1 MTTDVLDTAPDPLV
15 GVTIDH
21 RFKITGLIGKGAM
34 GRVYRAVQMPL
45 NRPVALKVLDS
56 SRGPG
61 REQAFVQR
69 FLVEAALTAKLS
81 HPNTIRVLDYGVT
94 PEGLFYL
101 AMEHLDGET
110 LESLLKK
117 GPLPWRRVL
126 SIGQQTARAL
136 REAHGLGVVHRDL
149 KPGNIMLLS
158 ADDETDHVK
167 VLDFGLVKSF
177 VEGHELE
184 GRAITQQGMLMGS
197 PPYMAPEQGE
207 QNVAD
212 PRSDVYSL
220 GVVLFEALQGRPPFV
235 GKQPLEIILK
245 HVHDPVPQMFQ
256 PMGLEPIPA
265 RLEALVRRCLAKSPM
280 DRFQSMDELLQAFSE
295 LLQLPVPTPVAMPAQ
310 VRALTPKGP
319 PEISPP
325 LTSGSAIPYVPLPPP
340 APGQPQPAPYVTG
353 AVEFP
358 ERPKSNVGVL
368 VAAAAVL
375 GALVG
380 GLLLWVLPLSKRDAA
395 APAPGVDTSVQ
406 DDMAP
411 LPLPSAP
418 GLDQPPSGRV
428 LFHVETEPSGVAV
441 SVDGELL
448 GTTPLDAELP
458 AKPDGSAVAEF
469 VLSKAGFVTVTVRA
483 QGKGRVALRQSLAVA
498 PEEDLPTVERLP
510 PEKRRAKRVEQ
521 RPEGSSPK
529 PSKLNELDDPM
540 APHEPPSQGELK
552 RPRADGP

>member
-1 MTTDVLDTAPDPLV
+1 MTEVLDTAPDPLV
-15 GVTIDH
+15 GVTVDH
-21 RFKITGLIGKGAM
+21 RFKITGVIGKGAM
-34 GRVYRAVQMPL
+34 GKVYRAVQMPL

-61 REQAFVQR
+61 REQSFVQR

-81 HPNTIRVLDYGVT
+81 HPNTVRVLDYGVT

-110 LESLLKK
+110 LERVLLR

-177 VEGHELE
+177 VEGQELE
-184 GRAITQQGMLMGS
+184 GRAITQQGMLVGS

-220 GVVLFEALQGRPPFV
+220 GVVLFEALQGRPPFG

-256 PMGLEPIPA
+256 PKGLEPLPP
-265 RLEALVRRCLAKSPM
+265 RMEALVRRCLAKSPM
-280 DRFQSMDELLQAFSE
+280 DRFQTMDELLQAFSE
-295 LLQLPVPTPVAMPAQ
+295 LVQLPVPTPVALPVQ
-310 VRALTPKGP
+310 GRAPTPKAA
-319 PEISPP
+319 PP
-325 LTSGSAIPYVPLPPP
+325 LGPVGTPGPLPLPLIAPP
-340 APGQPQPAPYVTG
+340 PPGQPYVTG
-353 AVEFP
+353 AVNFP
-358 ERPKSNVGVL
+358 EPPKSNVGAMA
-368 VAAAAVL
+368 VAALVL
-375 GALVG
+375 GAVVG
-380 GLLLWVLPLSKRDAA
+380 GVVLSALPLPRREAAKPAVA
-395 APAPGVDTSVQ
+395 APVDGDEV
-406 DDMAP
+406 AP
-411 LPLPSAP
+411 LPVTPRPVDAL
-418 GLDQPPSGRV
+418 PSGRV
-428 LFHVETEPSGVAV
+428 LFHVETVPAGVAV
-441 SVDGELL
+441 SSNGELL

-458 AKPDGSAVAEF
+458 AGADGTAAADL

-483 QGKGRVALRQSLAVA
+483 QGRGRVELRQTLAPA
-498 PEEDLPTVERLP
+498 PEEALPTVERLP
-510 PEKRRAKRVEQ
+510 PEKRPRGKRAEHK
-521 RPEGSSPK
+521 PAADAPK
-529 PSKLNELDDPM
+529 PSKPSKLHELEDPM
-540 APHEPPSQGELK
+540 APLEPPSAGELK
-552 RPRADGP
+552 RPTQ